1 MHQPK
6 FIRLLDYQP
15 NTGGKPKR
23 DADKKT
29 DAQTYLYRL

>member
-1 MHQPK
+1 MYQPK
-6 FIRLLDYQP
+6 FIRLL
-15 NTGGKPKR
+15 